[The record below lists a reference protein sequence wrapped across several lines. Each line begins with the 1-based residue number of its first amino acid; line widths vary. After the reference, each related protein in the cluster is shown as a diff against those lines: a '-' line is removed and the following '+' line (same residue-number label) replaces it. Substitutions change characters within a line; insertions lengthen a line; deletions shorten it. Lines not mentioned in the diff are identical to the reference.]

1 MLKYPDSLP
10 APLKGDRAFQMV
22 DPLVS
27 TPFDSGQTR
36 WDRQFTDVPTATPIS
51 FIFSDIQCSAFESW
65 YRDVIKDGAQW
76 FSMPLRSPVGR
87 NEEEVHFI
95 KGYAG
100 PERLGYNKWRITAN
114 ILLRRRPLPDPG
126 WGEFPEYLLDASII
140 DVALNDKWPLN
151 AWQIYAHV
159 TDRTVNQEWPK
170 P

>member
-1 MLKYPDSLP
+1 MMNAFTNSTTRSHRQMLKYPDSLP

-51 FIFSDIQCSAFESW
+51 FIFSDAQCQAFEAW

-76 FSMPLRSPVGR
+76 FTMPLRSPVGR

-100 PERLGYNKWRITAN
+100 PERLGYNKWRIMAN
-114 ILLRRRPLPDPG
+114 VLLRRRPLPPMG
-126 WGEFPEYLLDASII
+126 EGEFPEDIVFSELFDLTI
-140 DVALNDKWPLN
+140 N
-151 AWQIYAHV
+151 
-159 TDRTVNQEWPK
+159 REWPTV
-170 P
+170 